1 MSIFTPD
8 VAKTSTTDTAGSVRI
23 IDQSVSTITRSTR
36 VNAFL
41 QNATIAPRLTV
52 ADISELCI
60 NNPGA
65 VVKAT
70 VTPELA
76 QHLLALI
83 NTHNRPLSPARV
95 RQYVDVLKRGQYVFN
110 GESIQIGLTESGHM
124 QLLNGQHRLQACAVA
139 GIEFE
144 TVLVLGLPISV
155 FSTIDR
161 GKTRS
166 HSDVLSVAG
175 FKNTHNIQPAARILV
190 AMEAGFS
197 PTIRSTMN
205 LITAED
211 ILQYVYANEE
221 LLMDAHAI
229 AQRISAV
236 AGGIHSGWIIFYV
249 YTFQQRVLAGFSG
262 KEVIDFCHAIET
274 GASLKPLNPALALRQ
289 CLGRGG
295 SKRKGAAGKNVI
307 ETATFITTFNKWI
320 EGASLQQIRPWSADS
335 SEFPTVS
342 SSGIMQS
349 LFWA

>member
-1 MSIFTPD
+1 MSTFISGVAQTP
-8 VAKTSTTDTAGSVRI
+8 TTDTAGSVGI
-23 IDQSVSTITRSTR
+23 IDQSVSTITRSAR

-41 QNATIAPRLTV
+41 ENASKAPSLTV
-52 ADISELCI
+52 ADISEVCI

-70 VTPELA
+70 ITPELA

-110 GESIQIGLTESGHM
+110 GESIQIGLTDSGHM
-124 QLLNGQHRLQACAVA
+124 QLLNGQHRLHACASA
-139 GIEFE
+139 GVSFE

-221 LLMDAHAI
+221 VLMDAHAI
-229 AQRISAV
+229 ASRISSV
-236 AGGIHSGWIIFYV
+236 AGGIQSAWIIFYV
-249 YTFQQRVLAGFSG
+249 HAFQQRVQAGFSG
-262 KEVIDFCHAIET
+262 QEVAEFCKAIET
-274 GASLKPLNPALALRQ
+274 GASLKAMNPALALRQ
-289 CLGRGG
+289 WLGRGG
-295 SKRKGAAGKNVI
+295 SKRKGASGKNVL
-307 ETATFITTFNKWI
+307 EAATFITTFNKWI
-320 EGASLQQIRPWSADS
+320 EGSSLQQVRPWAADS
-335 SEFPTVS
+335 SEFPTVTT
-342 SSGIMQS
+342 SGIVHS
-349 LFWA
+349 PFWA